1 MTTPDQD
8 QDAVRGTGSGA
19 GGAPEAVLVAGRV
32 SGAFAADGVA
42 RFLGVP
48 YARAPFGPRR
58 FRAPEPVEPW
68 EGVRKATEFGPTAP
82 KRPYAPPLDALL
94 PDPAVEGD
102 ECLNV
107 NVWAPWGPEGPE
119 GSEGPE
125 GPTAGKEGGTGAGPV
140 QGVCGRPVMVWIHGG
155 SLLHGSNA
163 VPVYDGT
170 AFARDGVV
178 LVSVNYRLGVEG
190 FGFFPDAPANLGL
203 RDQIAALAWVRE
215 NIAAFG
221 GDPGRVTV
229 FGESAGAISIAA
241 LLASPLARGLF
252 RRAVVQSGAPM
263 ALPPERA
270 RRTTEA
276 IAKRLGVPATA
287 EAFAA
292 VDRELL
298 LTAQTE
304 VTAKGSPLT
313 GSGHSFQ
320 IVVDGEV
327 LPRDPAEA
335 LTATGVPGGNEV
347 RGRAK
352 AEAEAGTGTG
362 AGAGTGVEAEVG
374 SGAGRSPKGVLGEAA
389 GNGPG
394 DSLPYVAAGSG
405 SSRASE
411 PGVDSAGVDLL
422 LGTTT
427 EEYRLWFVPSGL
439 VERLSPLMLRLA
451 LWKTRVPSRTARVY
465 RANRPQARPG
475 EVLGALATDKLLRVP
490 LNRMAD
496 ARLRAGAAGRTFVYE
511 FGWPSPVLGLGA
523 CHALELG
530 FVFDTLD
537 TPEAEALTGPG
548 APRELAAAVH
558 AAWVAF
564 ASDGDP
570 GWRTWDEERP
580 VMVFG
585 PERPSVVSAP
595 REDERRSWEE

>member
-1 MTTPDQD
+1 MTIPDQDRD
-8 QDAVRGTGSGA
+8 QDAVHGA
-19 GGAPEAVLVAGRV
+19 GAPEAALVGGRV
-32 SGAFAADGVA
+32 SGAYVADGVA
-42 RFLGVP
+42 AFLGVP
-48 YARAPFGPRR
+48 YARAPFGSLR

-68 EGVRKATEFGPTAP
+68 EGVRKAVEFGPTAP

-102 ECLNV
+102 DCLHV
-107 NVWAPWGPEGPE
+107 NVWAPWGSRGPAAGG
-119 GSEGPE
+119 GSGSDDS
-125 GPTAGKEGGTGAGPV
+125 GTGT
-140 QGVCGRPVMVWIHGG
+140 GRPVMVWIHGG
-155 SLLHGSNA
+155 SLIHGSNA

-190 FGFFPDAPANLGL
+190 FGVFPDAPANLGL
-203 RDQIAALAWVRE
+203 RDQIAALVWVRE
-215 NIAAFG
+215 NVAAFG

-263 ALPPERA
+263 ALPLERA

-276 IAKRLGVPATA
+276 MAKRLGVPATA

-292 VDRELL
+292 VDPERLL
-298 LTAQTE
+298 AAQTE

-313 GSGHSFQ
+313 GGGHAFQ
-320 IVVDGEV
+320 IVVDGDV

-335 LTATGVPGGNEV
+335 LIS
-347 RGRAK
+347 GRAGADDGRTASGHLPK
-352 AEAEAGTGTG
+352 GAS
-362 AGAGTGVEAEVG
+362 AGAAEGTGVDTGVG
-374 SGAGRSPKGVLGEAA
+374 SGVDVGVDVGVDA
-389 GNGPG
+389 
-394 DSLPYVAAGSG
+394 
-405 SSRASE
+405 
-411 PGVDSAGVDLL
+411 GVDSAGVDLL
-422 LGTTT
+422 MGTTA

-465 RANRPQARPG
+465 RANRPTARPG

-490 LNRMAD
+490 LNRVAD
-496 ARLRAGAAGRTFVYE
+496 ARLRTGAGGRTYLYE

-537 TPEAEALTGPG
+537 TPEAEAMTGPE
-548 APRELAAAVH
+548 APRELAAAMH

-564 ASDGDP
+564 AADGDP
-570 GWRTWDEERP
+570 GWRAWDAERP
-580 VMVFG
+580 VMTFG
-585 PERPSVVSAP
+585 PGLPSLVLAP
-595 REDERRSWEE
+595 REDERHSWDA